1 MYRELKLTDLEFN
14 YSLSYSE
21 EEEFMKIVTF
31 VVFESSRVLMYI
43 I

>member
-1 MYRELKLTDLEFN
+1 MYRELKLTYLEFN

-21 EEEFMKIVTF
+21 EEFMSIVKF